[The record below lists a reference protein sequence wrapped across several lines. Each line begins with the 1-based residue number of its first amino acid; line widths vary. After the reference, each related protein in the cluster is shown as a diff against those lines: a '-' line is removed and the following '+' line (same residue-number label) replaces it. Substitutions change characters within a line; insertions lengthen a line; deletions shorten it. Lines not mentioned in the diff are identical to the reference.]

1 MRRIVNSP
9 LFLVAAVCFFLPFIT
24 VACSLD
30 LGEQFGGAFGEDN
43 PLAEIP
49 QECITTTVTGWNLV
63 AGTAPDV
70 PQECLQA
77 AGGGQEQFQPPTE
90 DSNPNVWAILAL
102 SAALLGVGLS
112 LIPRPVGPI
121 LAIILGVVGGVLL
134 FVLRGDVAGDLPAQ
148 ARPFIEVRTEYGFW
162 LALVFFLVAAAWGLF
177 RLVSEGP
184 LRPAPPSA
192 VGFGTPEAPPPP
204 PPTEPPPV

>member
-1 MRRIVNSP
+1 LRRIVNSP

-24 VACSLD
+24 VACGFD
-30 LGEQFGGAFGEDN
+30 LGEQFGGAFGEDS
-43 PLAEIP
+43 PLTEIP
-49 QECITTTVTGWNLV
+49 QECLETTVTGWNLV
-63 AGTAPDV
+63 SGTSPDV
-70 PQECLQA
+70 PQQCLQA
-77 AGGGQEQFQPPTE
+77 VGGDDQQITPPNQ
-90 DSNPNVWAILAL
+90 DSSPNVWAILAF

-121 LAIILGVVGGVLL
+121 LAILLGVIGGVLL
-134 FVLRGDVAGDLPAQ
+134 FVLRANVAGDLPAQ

-162 LALVFFLVAAAWGLF
+162 LALVFLVLAAAWGLV

-192 VGFGTPEAPPPP
+192 VGFGAPEAPPAPP
-204 PPTEPPPV
+204 PAEPPPA